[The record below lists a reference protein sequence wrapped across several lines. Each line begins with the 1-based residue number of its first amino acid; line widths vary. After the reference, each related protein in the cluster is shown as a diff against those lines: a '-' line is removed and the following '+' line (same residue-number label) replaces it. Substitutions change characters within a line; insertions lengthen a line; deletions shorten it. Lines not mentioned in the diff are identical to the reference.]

1 MLLIYGNQERWDSLG
16 ADELAEVIRRTD
28 ALNQALLESG
38 ELVGAYGVADEA
50 DAKGGRV
57 ADGPPAVTDGPYVE
71 AKEYLGSCTRPTPR
85 CDDDRSRPVTVPDWP
100 LVRRLAPEVLGTLV
114 RRYGHFDSC
123 EDAVQEALLAAA
135 RQLPAEGWPASP
147 KAWLIT
153 VASRRLTDEL
163 RSSEGRRRREELDQA
178 RTPRRPDDDHEND
191 DQGPVGDD
199 TLTLLFLCCHPAL
212 SPASQVALTL
222 RAIGGL
228 TTAEIARAFL
238 VPEATMAQRISR
250 AKQRIKAAGATFEL
264 PPRAEHARRLGV
276 VVHVLYLIFNEG
288 YTATSGAQLVR
299 AELTAEAIRLARAL
313 HRLVPGDGEVAGLL
327 GLLLLTDARRQART
341 APDGSLVPLSEQDRT
356 LWNTKAI
363 AEGVALV
370 TDTLSRG
377 PIGPYQ
383 LQAAIAAVHDE
394 APTAEVTDWPQ
405 ILALYTVL
413 ERVAPNPTVTL
424 NRAVAVAKVQGP
436 AAGLA
441 LLDALSADER
451 ISASHHLVS
460 VRAHL
465 LEMAGDHDA
474 ARASYQEAARR
485 TISEPE
491 RRHLLTRAARCG

>member
-1 MLLIYGNQERWDSLG
+1 M
-16 ADELAEVIRRTD
+16 
-28 ALNQALLESG
+28 
-38 ELVGAYGVADEA
+38 
-50 DAKGGRV
+50 
-57 ADGPPAVTDGPYVE
+57 
-71 AKEYLGSCTRPTPR
+71 
-85 CDDDRSRPVTVPDWP
+85 
-100 LVRRLAPEVLGTLV
+100 
-114 RRYGHFDSC
+114 
-123 EDAVQEALLAAA
+123 
-135 RQLPAEGWPASP
+135 
-147 KAWLIT
+147 T
-153 VASRRLTDEL
+153 VASRRLADQL
-163 RSSEGRRRREELDQA
+163 RSDAARRRREEADA
-178 RTPRRPDDDHEND
+178 IRTPPPPAGRVYPD
-191 DQGPVGDD
+191 PTAGDD

-212 SPASQVALTL
+212 TPPSQVALTL
-222 RAIGGL
+222 RAVGGL
-228 TTAEIARAFL
+228 STAEIARAFL

-250 AKQRIKAAGATFEL
+250 AKQRIKAAGASFDL
-264 PPRAEHARRLGV
+264 PPPAEQAERLGV
-276 VVHVLYLIFNEG
+276 VLHVVYLVFNEG

-299 AELTAEAIRLARAL
+299 AELTAEAIRLAREL

-441 LLDALSADER
+441 LLDALAADER

-474 ARASYQEAARR
+474 ARAGYQEAARR
-485 TISEPE
+485 TTSEPE
-491 RRHLLTRAARCG
+491 RRHLLTRAARLG